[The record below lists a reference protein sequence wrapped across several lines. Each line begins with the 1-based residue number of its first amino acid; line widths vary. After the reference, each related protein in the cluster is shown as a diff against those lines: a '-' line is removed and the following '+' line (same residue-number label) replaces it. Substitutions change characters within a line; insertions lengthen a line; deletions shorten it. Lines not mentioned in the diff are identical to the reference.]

1 MVHVLVFTGGCG
13 APLTVWYS
21 SPDRGPDAGGRR
33 HRGLLLHIWQSRSS
47 SCKSSYLNA
56 SPQPLQILT
65 NTGKCYTLLTM
76 LALESTD
83 TFTTVTCLNLL
94 FITIYMFSGCTY
106 FLYWR
111 GTSRAYNP
119 QWFRLGG
126 RASPDQYSHGHH
138 PLKWIADTSS
148 LHSQHGGYNIKNKT
162 NDHLYSKNFYLW
174 IELCM
179 HIFVITLVCLS
190 YHIHVLAPVICVD
203 DMWLDSLCRW
213 GLGQPSV
220 WILWRGKSRPRDHWT
235 SRSLLTWTMQSG
247 SRINYSSVSRRVR
260 SATFLWLD
268 MVRALPSSQ
277 THPSPHNSI
286 WGQILGNPCREKSD
300 EV

>member
-148 LHSQHGGYNIKNKT
+148 LHSQHGGYNCQHQKQNKWSFIFKKILPMDWVVYAHICNHT
-162 NDHLYSKNFYLW
+162 GMSKLSHTCSGTSYLCW
-174 IELCM
+174 WYVTG
-179 HIFVITLVCLS
+179 F
-190 YHIHVLAPVICVD
+190 
-203 DMWLDSLCRW
+203 SL
-213 GLGQPSV
+213 
-220 WILWRGKSRPRDHWT
+220 
-235 SRSLLTWTMQSG
+235 
-247 SRINYSSVSRRVR
+247 
-260 SATFLWLD
+260 
-268 MVRALPSSQ
+268 
-277 THPSPHNSI
+277 
-286 WGQILGNPCREKSD
+286 
-300 EV
+300 